1 MRSEKYAKYLTLM
14 GAHFVNAPLGFGW
27 IFGNLSAYMESYFM
41 CYCYPGCVDGDSQ
54 WILTLFLA
62 SGSPGLFFA
71 TPLIKR
77 VGIKW
82 AGIFAMIVC
91 AVGLLTSS
99 WTVGVSVI
107 ATAVF
112 MGLINGMG
120 AGVAVCAGFTFVK
133 AYAGKHTGVF
143 LATTISAPTIL
154 AIAQNQIITA
164 YVNPKNLKA
173 DKRIGPKA
181 YFSES
186 EMLDR
191 VPEVIFI
198 IGAMTLGLQAFGYLL
213 VSSPPPPAIP
223 VKTQLDSQGG
233 KVQDTEH
240 QDHSQAHCDGNT
252 SHSANGN
259 GLNPKSTLITSSTES
274 LTYKSNVCC
283 QDDFAKTL
291 SEQSHEM
298 HSNSSAVRPSIDA
311 SMEHSADINS
321 SNCSCLSPFKP
332 LETLRTRPF
341 QVSWLYSLA
350 MAYSFVLKNTYYKQ
364 FGLLYINNDRYL
376 TLIGS
381 LIPVVASSAR
391 VIFGGLMDKGIIS
404 LQDSMCISLSVNA
417 VLFTFWYF
425 VPQVSAIGYMFLVL
439 GLAGIHSLVYTIL
452 AAGTLHICGEE
463 HFTSNFNMLYSS
475 ETVGAILSAL
485 IVSKLLDTVGWFWLF
500 ASCSIVSLCV
510 LSLTVLTDFSKTKK
524 V

>member
-1 MRSEKYAKYLTLM
+1 MRSEKYAKYLTLL
-14 GAHFVNAPLGFGW
+14 GAHFVNAPLSFVW
-27 IFGNLSAYMESYFM
+27 IYGNLSAYMESYFM

-82 AGIFAMIVC
+82 VGILGMFVS
-91 AVGLLTSS
+91 AVGLLTTA

-120 AGVAVCAGFTFVK
+120 AGIAVCAGFTFVK

-143 LATTISAPTIL
+143 LATTTSAPTIL
-154 AIAQNQIITA
+154 AIVQNQIITA

-173 DKRIGPKA
+173 DKNIGPKA
-181 YFSES
+181 YFSEP
-186 EMLDR
+186 ELLDR

-213 VSSPPPPAIP
+213 VSNPQPTTIP
-223 VKTQLDSQGG
+223 VKTELDSQGA

-259 GLNPKSTLITSSTES
+259 GLNPKSTLITSSTEPPK
-274 LTYKSNVCC
+274 YKSNVSC

-298 HSNSSAVRPSIDA
+298 HSNSSAVRPSMDA
-311 SMEHSADINS
+311 SMEHSADIHG
-321 SNCSCLSPFKP
+321 SNCSSPSPFKP
-332 LETLRTRPF
+332 LETLRRRSF
-341 QVSWLYSLA
+341 QVSWLYGVA
-350 MAYSFVLKNTYYKQ
+350 MVYGLILKNTYYKQ

-417 VLFTFWYF
+417 ALCAFWYF

-439 GLAGIHSLVYTIL
+439 GLAGIHSLVYTI
-452 AAGTLHICGEE
+452 AAAATLHLFGEE
-463 HFTSNFNMLYSS
+463 HFAPNFTMVYSAA
-475 ETVGAILSAL
+475 TGGAILSAL
-485 IVSKLLDTVGWFWLF
+485 IVSELLHNAGWFWLF

-510 LSLTVLTDFSKTKK
+510 LTLTVLTDFSKTKK